1 LKDKPVAGT
10 VQWRKGGSDV
20 MFEDASTGFM
30 IRRAKTASQ
39 DRINMDPQP
48 EECAQAAIQKDEF
61 ATRRGGF

>member
-1 LKDKPVAGT
+1 
-10 VQWRKGGSDV
+10 